1 MIRDLIEALED
12 LIEDFEQYL
21 EVCMD
26 ERERESIAAAKAVI
40 ARAREEMK

>member
-12 LIEDFEQYL
+12 LSEDFEQYL
-21 EVCMD
+21 EACMD

-40 ARAREEMK
+40 ARAKEEME